1 MYDRFFLLLFVLI
14 GLPVATFAD
23 GGYWRVTGRVENIDS
38 NALNTTRC
46 EMANLR
52 LRLRSRWANG
62 EGCIVGFVG
71 ECPWGPS
78 WGETTTDGRGR
89 FSKTSHY
96 FADRVRKRDIL
107 IEFSSL
113 GTWYQLAIISDVS
126 GQTPHQGSGNT
137 WTFLFG
143 TFETTA
149 FDCPTELV
157 PAEDDTPPTP
167 TVEAIPLDSDDDQNR
182 GEGGRNT
189 PLGSPQIKQLPCGF
203 GPNGQPGIDLSFVGT
218 EVRHRDNQP
227 NAPPERVTWEVTIH
241 NSGPATYSG
250 SGNCRTQVRAVF
262 TIPELD
268 DERSYELT
276 LVGAIPPGTSRT
288 FTSNSGNLGELSEAA
303 STSYNV
309 IFTIDPEN
317 QILESNEGNNQQP
330 GCYTPAT
337 EAYLEA
343 PCPASSQGA
352 SGPRGPNRK
361 PPQNRRP
368 ARNKPN
374 KSKSKNNKPKSQK
387 Q

>member
-1 MYDRFFLLLFVLI
+1 MYNRLFLLLFFLI
-14 GLPVATFAD
+14 GIPVATFAD

-78 WGETTTDGRGR
+78 WGETTTNSSGN
-89 FSKTSHY
+89 FSKTSYH
-96 FADRVRKRDIL
+96 FADRVRKRDLL
-107 IEFSSL
+107 IEFRKL
-113 GTWYQLAIISDVS
+113 GTWYQLAIISDIS
-126 GQTPHQGSGNT
+126 GATPHQGSGNT
-137 WTFLFG
+137 WTFQLG
-143 TFETTA
+143 TLETTA
-149 FDCPTELV
+149 FDCPTVLV

-167 TVEAIPLDSDDDQNR
+167 TIEAIPLDSDDGQNR
-182 GEGGRNT
+182 GDGGRNT
-189 PLGSPQIKQLPCGF
+189 PPGNPQIEEIPCGF
-203 GPNGQPGIDLSFVGT
+203 GPNGQPGIDLSFAGT

-250 SGNCRTQVRAVF
+250 SGDCRTQVRAVF
-262 TIPELD
+262 TVPELD

-276 LVGAIPPGTSRT
+276 LVGAIPPGSSRT

-309 IFTIDPEN
+309 MFTIDPEN
-317 QILESNEGNNQQP
+317 KIIESNEGNNQQP

-337 EAYLEA
+337 EAYVES
-343 PCPASSQGA
+343 PCPAQSQA
-352 SGPRGPNRK
+352 SGSGKGPNRK
-361 PPQNRRP
+361 AAQKRTP
-368 ARNKPN
+368 ARNKP
-374 KSKSKNNKPKSQK
+374 SKSTRNNKPRKGQ